1 MHGTHTANTKHCIP
15 LPAAFVPERQTMK
28 ASAEADNSLTSAK
41 ATILL
46 VDDEPMVLKMLQTFL
61 ESQGYQIICATGGQE
76 ALAVIEQQQRAIDL
90 LITDIRMPDM
100 NGVRLLEAIRQ
111 LLPNLPVVLMTG
123 YTDFD
128 LVVEGLKQRAF
139 DLLFK
144 PIDFDQLNWCIAKA
158 LAFLTTQ
165 RLEQQYRSQLEEQV
179 AKQTKQLC
187 HQLEALQEAQRKAG
201 QVDELKREFLSL
213 ISHEFRTPLNG
224 IMGVI
229 QLMEDQKTSASQ
241 SEYLALLT
249 TSAQRM
255 TTLVNNL
262 LTLIEARSAKHST
275 GDIMNTPCIALES
288 LKKRYHTMAADAG
301 IRFETSC
308 SQHST
313 NPLYGP
319 WDALHIIAGCLLDNA
334 FKFTGRGGVVSC
346 RLWAE
351 PTETG
356 QQETSVLVQV
366 TDNGKGIP
374 LACQEVIFQPF
385 TQLEHYLTR
394 RNEGSGVGLAI
405 VRTICDKLGG
415 KLTLE
420 SSPEHGSTFTCCLS
434 FKNAMEP
441 AP

>member
-1 MHGTHTANTKHCIP
+1 
-15 LPAAFVPERQTMK
+15 MK
-28 ASAEADNSLTSAK
+28 ASSEVDHSLTPAK

-76 ALAVIEQQQRAIDL
+76 ALNIIEQQQHTVDL

-100 NGVRLLEAIRQ
+100 NGIRLLEAVRQ
-111 LLPNLPVVLMTG
+111 LLPNLPVLLMTG
-123 YTDFD
+123 YTDFE
-128 LVVEGLKQRAF
+128 LVVEGLKQHAF

-144 PIDFDQLNWCIAKA
+144 PIDFDQLTWCISKA
-158 LAFLTTQ
+158 LAFLMTQ
-165 RLEQQYRSQLEEQV
+165 RMEQQYRSRLEEQV

-187 HQLEALQEAQRKAG
+187 NQLEALQEAQRKASH
-201 QVDELKREFLSL
+201 VDELKREFLSL

-224 IMGVI
+224 IMGII
-229 QLMEDQKTSASQ
+229 QLMEDQQTPVNQ
-241 SEYLALLT
+241 TEYLALLK
-249 TSAQRM
+249 TSAERI

-275 GDIMNTPCIALES
+275 GDIMNTPCGALES
-288 LKKRYHTMAADAG
+288 LKKRYHAMAADAG
-301 IRFETSC
+301 IRFETNC
-308 SQHST
+308 RQHGAI
-313 NPLYGP
+313 PLYGP
-319 WDALHIIAGCLLDNA
+319 WDALHIITGCLLDNA

-346 RLWAE
+346 HLWAE
-351 PTETG
+351 PSKTE
-356 QQETSVLVQV
+356 QQETSVLIQV

-374 LACQEVIFQPF
+374 LACQEIIFQPF

-434 FKNAMEP
+434 FKKAMEP